1 MPLRLV
7 EIMIPFDSLERIPVI
22 LQDTPVIHVW
32 TSGSPD
38 TSGIVRVLLKAEDT
52 EVVSDL
58 FFKEFGSLDSFRL
71 ILLPVEGTMPRMT
84 EPEPQEETP
93 PDPKGKKGKG
103 LLMRISR
110 EELFEDL
117 GAAGKLTPIF
127 VIMVVLSTVVA
138 AIGLIRGDVPVIIG
152 AMVIAP
158 FLGPNMALALSCA
171 LGDFSLAKH
180 ALKAIGVGVA
190 IAMILSCLIG
200 FLVSIDPLSPQI
212 ASRTSPDLGDMVL
225 AFAAGAAGSLAF
237 TTGIPAVVVGV
248 MVAVALLPPLVTAG
262 LLLGAGHF
270 LPAFGAII
278 LLFTSITC
286 INLAAISTFFLQK
299 VRPMNWWEADK
310 AKKAT
315 LIASVIWISLLCI
328 LLVLMIVLR
337 FPFTEAVKYK

>member
-1 MPLRLV
+1 MALRLI
-7 EIMIPFDSLERIPVI
+7 EIMVPFDSLERIPTI

-32 TSGSPD
+32 TSGVPGS
-38 TSGIVRVLLKAEDT
+38 SGIVRALLKAEDT
-52 EVVSDL
+52 EAVSDL
-58 FFKEFGSLDSFRL
+58 FFREFGSLDSFRL
-71 ILLPVEGTMPRMT
+71 ILFPVEGTIPRMS
-84 EPEPQEETP
+84 EPDPQKETP
-93 PDPKGKKGKG
+93 PDPHGKKGKG

-110 EELFEDL
+110 EELYEDL

-127 VIMVVLSTVVA
+127 TIMVILSTAVA
-138 AIGLIRGDVPVIIG
+138 SIGLIRGDVPVIIG

-180 ALKAIGVGVA
+180 ALKAIGISTA
-190 IAMILSCLIG
+190 IAMLLSCLIG
-200 FLVSIDPLSPQI
+200 FLLNIDPLAPQI
-212 ASRTSPDLGDMVL
+212 LSRTSPDIGDMVL

-248 MVAVALLPPLVTAG
+248 MVAVALLPPLVTSG

-270 LPAFGAII
+270 LPALGALI
-278 LLFTSITC
+278 LLFTNITC

-315 LIASVIWISLLCI
+315 RIATVIWISLLCI
-328 LLVLMIVLR
+328 LLVLMVIVR
-337 FPFTEAVKYK
+337 V